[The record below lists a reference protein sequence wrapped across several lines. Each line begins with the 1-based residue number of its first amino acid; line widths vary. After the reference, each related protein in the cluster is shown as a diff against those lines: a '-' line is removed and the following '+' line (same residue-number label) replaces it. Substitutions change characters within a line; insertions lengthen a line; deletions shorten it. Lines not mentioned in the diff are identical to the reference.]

1 MLKFKK
7 YHSKLQMLYNK
18 QNDLINQYNEAI
30 ELAEC
35 LSCNLYSS
43 ESCYENRHKKC
54 GDCTKSKT
62 ILIIARELDKISVDI
77 DDFIENEYAQAVFEY
92 YNKKKPTLVR
102 IRTDEKYA
110 WEEAFGSEFDRIE
123 KTLKHS
129 LVGLVENT
137 GRYKIK

>member
-1 MLKFKK
+1 M
-7 YHSKLQMLYNK
+7 
-18 QNDLINQYNEAI
+18 
-30 ELAEC
+30 
-35 LSCNLYSS
+35 
-43 ESCYENRHKKC
+43 
-54 GDCTKSKT
+54 
-62 ILIIARELDKISVDI
+62 IIAHELDKISVDI

-137 GRYKIK
+137 GRYRIK